1 MMLLQLQAND
11 AKSAL
16 SQLLL
21 GGESSAENPDAFAEM
36 LARVTAQLKEGG
48 NGKSAGMPLVLLQ
61 DASEEATLPISEML
75 LEKGSKNPKIAELLQ
90 LLKTADSATETATTI
105 DAETA
110 TDIELL
116 DPLLMR
122 GMTEKELRELIRDA
136 KGYLKSQ
143 ISSLSQPEEMPNTL
157 RGLVKLAE
165 KIGIDVSKITL
176 EEVRQ
181 KAAENALTPKS
192 DTAPKTTAETAT
204 AERKTAA
211 PQERTASE
219 SKPSALTTEELVRS
233 KQNDTTERKS
243 PTARTTAKEEGETPL
258 KRLLRE
264 EPAAKPAAASAQAE
278 EARPDTEEVTAKTAA
293 PAKERRE
300 AQPNRPE
307 TTVRAAEQAASEP
320 LRTAAPARQ
329 ESRTAAETAATTAK
343 AAVPTAAQGESK
355 TGGGALGQQGHAS
368 AAATT
373 ATAETDA
380 AIAQAKQP
388 LFGEALN
395 RLLRG
400 DSAPAEAAATGDGDT
415 QTAELPVT
423 ESKTATVATTAA
435 AKEEMQLKIAEAK
448 ETVRHFASDI
458 KEAVQNYKPPF
469 TRIKIQ
475 LNPVKLGEVDVTM
488 IQRGNNLHINISSNT
503 AAVTTLAQN
512 ASELRTQLSQN
523 GMGNA
528 TMNFSSNANA
538 EQQQQQQRQHM
549 AELYEAYENS
559 DNFEV
564 FEQLELTIPQYV

>member
-90 LLKTADSATETATTI
+90 LLKTADSATETETTI

-116 DPLLMR
+116 DPLLTR

-181 KAAENALTPKS
+181 KATENVLTPKS

-278 EARPDTEEVTAKTAA
+278 EVRPDTEEVTAKTAV

-307 TTVRAAEQAASEP
+307 TTARASEQAASEP

-343 AAVPTAAQGESK
+343 TAVPTAAQGESK

-415 QTAELPVT
+415 QTADLPVT